1 VAPAGAAEKSA
12 IIAWMEKGGTVLRF
26 AGPHL
31 ADEPEDDLLPV
42 TLRRGGRTLGG
53 ALSWE
58 KPAHL
63 APFGAAS
70 PFAGLDIPADVTVS
84 RQVLA
89 EPTLDLANK
98 TWAQLT
104 DGTPLVT
111 AARRGK
117 GWLVLVHTSADPEW
131 SNLSISGLFVN
142 MLRRIVALSQ
152 GVSGTSDK
160 ALPPVE
166 TLDGFGRLKRAPAS
180 AETIAAGA
188 FAATFASARHPPGFY
203 GTEDARRAL
212 NLAPAVKD
220 FAPLPAL
227 PPGVEEESYARP
239 AEVDFRPGLLGLA
252 LAIALIDLVI
262 AFALRGLIPRL
273 SRGAAAGAVLML
285 MAAVAPAHAA
295 GNDDFAIKATSEF
308 HLAYVHTGIPDVDD
322 EARAGLAGLSE
333 ILNRRTAVE
342 AGDPMEVDIEHDEL
356 IFFPLIYW
364 PVAAGETPPSP
375 AAVQRLNRFLATGGT
390 ILFDTRDQGES
401 TSMSAGE
408 TQALLRHLAAGLNI
422 PTLVP
427 VPPDHV
433 LTKSF
438 YLMQEFPGRW
448 SGGKVWVEPAE
459 DAINDGV
466 SSVIVGSNDWA
477 GAWALDESGQPLYPC
492 VPGGEAQ
499 REMAYRFGVN
509 LVMYALTGN
518 YKSDQVHV
526 PAILER
532 LGQ

>member
-1 VAPAGAAEKSA
+1 
-12 IIAWMEKGGTVLRF
+12 
-26 AGPHL
+26 
-31 ADEPEDDLLPV
+31 
-42 TLRRGGRTLGG
+42 
-53 ALSWE
+53 
-58 KPAHL
+58 
-63 APFGAAS
+63 
-70 PFAGLDIPADVTVS
+70 
-84 RQVLA
+84 
-89 EPTLDLANK
+89 
-98 TWAQLT
+98 
-104 DGTPLVT
+104 
-111 AARRGK
+111 
-117 GWLVLVHTSADPEW
+117 
-131 SNLSISGLFVN
+131 
-142 MLRRIVALSQ
+142 
-152 GVSGTSDK
+152 
-160 ALPPVE
+160 VE
-166 TLDGFGRLKRAPAS
+166 Q
-180 AETIAAGA
+180 
-188 FAATFASARHPPGFY
+188 
-203 GTEDARRAL
+203 
-212 NLAPAVKD
+212 
-220 FAPLPAL
+220 
-227 PPGVEEESYARP
+227 ESYARP

-273 SRGAAAGAVLML
+273 GRGAAAGAVLVL

-308 HLAYVHTGIPDVDD
+308 HLAYVHTGIPDVDN

-477 GAWALDESGQPLYPC
+477 GAWALDEAGQPLYPC